1 MKGIWVFLC
10 LFRAQVDDLK
20 KEIQHIEANAE
31 TKIAAYEK
39 EAHENRVKLTLY
51 FCLQSLLAEGKR

>member
-1 MKGIWVFLC
+1 MKVISFLC